1 MKSDPEWYDRLSHA
15 GKDAVDQALH
25 FLMGLGISSVGSA
38 AAAWA
43 FFHWREF
50 VEQAPIQRVYDTER
64 DMRFGL
70 IGACFGQVIQA
81 VAIAAIIWAVA

>member
-1 MKSDPEWYDRLSHA
+1 MSDPKWYDRLSHD

-25 FLMGLGISSVGSA
+25 FLMGLGFSVVGTA

-50 VEQAPIQRVYDTER
+50 FQQAPIQRVYDTER

-70 IGACFGQVIQA
+70 FGAVLGQGLQLGWLAAMASA
-81 VAIAAIIWAVA
+81 VF